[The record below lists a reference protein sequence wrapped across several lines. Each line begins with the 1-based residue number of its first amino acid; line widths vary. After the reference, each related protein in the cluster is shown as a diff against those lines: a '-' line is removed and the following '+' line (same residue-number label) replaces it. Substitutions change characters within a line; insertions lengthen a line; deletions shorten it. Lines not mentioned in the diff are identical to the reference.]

1 MKSPNPLPEHYHT
14 LAEELGPITAM
25 FREVL
30 QYYPSPDGKPLED
43 ISELIDEM
51 NHALKKNFEALI
63 SATGSLMTE
72 VLLKENVP
80 QEAVR
85 QAAVRIEE
93 TLSSMLISYHDFWKR
108 PFPHG
113 LEDGQALFT
122 AVIRKPLEEY
132 LTQLERFLS
141 AINDP
146 DRRPQQYIAD
156 MINLKAVFDVKDE
169 VNAFHTWLKRPR
181 RPEKRI
187 AEKGLLALLL
197 ALAAG
202 FAAAFLALSKPGK

>member
-1 MKSPNPLPEHYHT
+1 
-14 LAEELGPITAM
+14 M
-25 FREVL
+25 FHEVL

-51 NHALKKNFEALI
+51 NRVLKKSFEALI
-63 SATGSLMTE
+63 STTGDLMTE
-72 VLLKENVP
+72 VLLKADVP
-80 QEAVR
+80 RETVR
-85 QAAVRIEE
+85 QAAARIEE
-93 TLSSMLISYHDFWKR
+93 TLSSMLASYHDLWKR

-113 LEDGQALFT
+113 LEEGQALFT
-122 AVIRKPLEEY
+122 AVLRKPLEEY
-132 LTQLERFLS
+132 LNQLERFLS

-146 DRRPQQYIAD
+146 DQRPRQYIAD
-156 MINLKAVFDVKDE
+156 MIDLKAVFDVEDE
-169 VNAFHTWLKRPR
+169 VNAFHAWLKRSR

-202 FAAAFLALSKPGK
+202 FAAVFLVLSKPGK